1 MPNGSESAAKRRSL
15 ISTGDGAEVRDLG
28 NETTRINAVE
38 LRALVSRSA
47 DVSGAFLK
55 IDPSELSDD
64 RPTTIAPAPMPVRAG
79 VVRVAEEEP
88 RMVVDFEQNV
98 LGRGYFTRRFVAVV
112 LLAIVVVAQP
122 WCGDGGRVRVGA
134 AAGAVA
140 ALGR

>member
-1 MPNGSESAAKRRSL
+1 MPNGSESAAKRRSF

-47 DVSGAFLK
+47 DVSGAF
-55 IDPSELSDD
+55 PRMNAEELSDD
-64 RPTTIAPAPMPVRAG
+64 RPTTIAPAPMPVRTPA
-79 VVRVAEEEP
+79 VVVTEDEL

-98 LGRGYFTRRFVAVV
+98 LGRGYFTRRLVAMV

-122 WCGDGGRVRVGA
+122 WCGDAGRVRVGA
-134 AAGAVA
+134 AAGAVV